1 MTRALPLRLIALRP
15 DRLRTGTG
23 LANLGK
29 QAWHMQPGSALLSIL
44 ESSAADPALC
54 RCCPNC
60 GSTPPEDAPWLLCS
74 CAPRESSSGRS
85 SATSENMTWLRRA
98 VASGRADS
106 NASELDGRAASV
118 ACAAMATD
126 DREQAEFGAAAMAL
140 LVRRSAMAVHAAG
153 GGAATVSV
161 MRRFRDVRRLQC
173 YGCSILAELTSEV
186 HLGRADYQI
195 DRETLTLPPPY
206 TLAYR

>member
-1 MTRALPLRLIALRP
+1 
-15 DRLRTGTG
+15 
-23 LANLGK
+23 
-29 QAWHMQPGSALLSIL
+29 
-44 ESSAADPALC
+44 
-54 RCCPNC
+54 
-60 GSTPPEDAPWLLCS
+60 
-74 CAPRESSSGRS
+74 
-85 SATSENMTWLRRA
+85 
-98 VASGRADS
+98 
-106 NASELDGRAASV
+106 
-118 ACAAMATD
+118 MATD

-195 DRETLTLPPPY
+195 DPETLTLPPPY